1 MDTDQPESHQ
11 INEANCPLSTNTGD
25 SLHITLERGPQ
36 GKRGCRNHHGGLAF
50 GNREEGNCR
59 ADEIKKED
67 KKGKR
72 SVIREQKEK
81 VVEVLKELNE
91 FHAEILTDWRK
102 VISECVLMPEKF
114 PQGGDEDHDAS
125 TKGTVLKA
133 ML

>member
-1 MDTDQPESHQ
+1 M
-11 INEANCPLSTNTGD
+11 
-25 SLHITLERGPQ
+25 Q
-36 GKRGCRNHHGGLAF
+36 GRQNQEGGQKRN
-50 GNREEGNCR
+50 
-59 ADEIKKED
+59 
-67 KKGKR
+67 R

-125 TKGTVLKA
+125 TKGTVCWFLYEKS
-133 ML
+133 